1 MVWWNPF
8 YEFDAMR
15 REIER
20 VFDEFGFQPEAPF
33 GSAFLPGRMARAY
46 PLVNLS
52 ENHEY
57 VYVDAMAPGVDP
69 SSLSINVVHNTLTI
83 SGEKRGAPS
92 EVEPEAFHRAER
104 AGGKFVRAVTL
115 PVEIDADKVAA
126 EYSDGILHITLPKAE
141 KAKPKQISVK
151 VA

>member
-1 MVWWNPF
+1 MALWSSF
-8 YEFDAMR
+8 YDTDAMR

-20 VFDEFGFQPEAPF
+20 VFDEFGFQPETSF
-33 GSAFLPGRMARAY
+33 GSAFLPGRLARAY
-46 PLVNLS
+46 PLVNLF
-52 ENHEY
+52 EDHDH
-57 VYVDAMAPGVDP
+57 VYVDAMAPGIDP
-69 SSLSINVVHNTLTI
+69 SSLNINVVHNTLTI
-83 SGEKRGAPS
+83 SGEKRGAPL

-115 PVEIDADKVAA
+115 PVEIDAGKVAA
-126 EYSDGILHITLPKAE
+126 EYRDGILHITLPKAE